1 MLNNERRSLF
11 FSIQYSVFAIIVGHQ
26 ITATFRLRALLVLV
40 YEERQSLRILYDY
53 TREIFISALIG
64 CLQFLTI

>member
-26 ITATFRLRALLVLV
+26 VRATFRLRALLV
-40 YEERQSLRILYDY
+40 YEESQSLRILYDY
-53 TREIFISALIG
+53 T
-64 CLQFLTI
+64 Q